1 MTSLH
6 NRRMNFPKAIFW
18 REKPLKTAILKEI
31 AVKRFR

>member
-1 MTSLH
+1 MTGPH

-18 REKPLKTAILKEI
+18 REKPVKTAILEQI